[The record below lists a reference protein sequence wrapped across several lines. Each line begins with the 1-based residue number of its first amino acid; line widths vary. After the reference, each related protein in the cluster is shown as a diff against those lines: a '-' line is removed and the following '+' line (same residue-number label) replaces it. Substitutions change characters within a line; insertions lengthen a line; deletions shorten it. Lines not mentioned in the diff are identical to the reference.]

1 MSGNGKSR
9 GASGAGASSATS
21 KGRGRGKVLESPVD
35 TSGFGPGD
43 VDDSHGATSGATSGG
58 IAGVSATNPTQ
69 LPRRVRPQVK
79 SAEDLKRIMDIIKSR
94 ISVIIDTLEGDDS
107 EAVLKRN
114 VATAVKHLKQID
126 GLLDP

>member
-9 GASGAGASSATS
+9 GASGAGS

-35 TSGFGPGD
+35 TSGFGPSD
-43 VDDSHGATSGATSGG
+43 VDDSHGVSTGVSGA
-58 IAGVSATNPTQ
+58 ANPTQ

>member
-9 GASGAGASSATS
+9 GASSATS

-43 VDDSHGATSGATSGG
+43 VDDSHGVGASGG